1 MIRTPSISSSQ
12 LFIMLVT
19 SRMFSMFTYKPQ
31 KLSLGFTT
39 ATLAILV
46 SVIINI
52 LIFVPTLSLLKKYQ
66 GRNVADCVALQHKGG
81 ARIYA
86 VLMLVVCLFLSIECV
101 TQFEIFMA
109 STIYITASPFFFV
122 LPIVLVCVF
131 LCRLGIESMARMSSY
146 VFSGLILCFI
156 GIAASAF
163 SKTNTVWIEPLG
175 YDTTKEFLQ
184 FVADNVFHTT
194 EIIPFMFLASYAKG
208 NLKKG
213 TVWFAIGTGAMFE
226 LISFFIITALGNYR
240 ESVLF
245 PFYTV
250 SAMAES
256 TLSERFNAA
265 FISLWVF
272 MGAVKLCVYLFVAGK
287 CIRELR
293 TFKNDNVPLVIV
305 GAVVAIAALIT
316 TQQIYYVNTM
326 YSIIVSGV
334 PIIVLAIAY
343 PLILII
349 GQKMGERR
357 RSR

>member
-1 MIRTPSISSSQ
+1 MIRIPTISSSQ

-19 SRMFSMFTYKPQ
+19 SRMFSMFTYRPQ
-31 KLSLGFTT
+31 KLNLGFTA
-39 ATLAILV
+39 ATLAIIV

-52 LIFVPTLSLLKKYQ
+52 LIFVPTLWLLKKYQ
-66 GRNVADCVALQHKGG
+66 GRNVADCAALQHKGG
-81 ARIYA
+81 ARIYS
-86 VLMLVVCLFLSIECV
+86 VLMLAVCLFLSIECV

-109 STIYITASPFFFV
+109 STIYITASPIFFV
-122 LPIVLVCVF
+122 IPIVIVCVF
-131 LCRLGIESMARMSSY
+131 LCRLGIESVARMSSY
-146 VFSGLILCFI
+146 VFGGLILCLV
-156 GIAASAF
+156 GISVSALN
-163 SKTNTVWIEPLG
+163 KTNTVWIEPLG
-175 YDTTKEFLQ
+175 YDSTKEF
-184 FVADNVFHTT
+184 FKYVADNVFHTT

-208 NLKKG
+208 NFKRG
-213 TVWFAIGTGAMFE
+213 TVWFAIGIGVMFE
-226 LISFFIITALGNYR
+226 VISFFVTTALGNYR
-240 ESVLF
+240 EAVLF

-265 FISLWVF
+265 FISFWVF

-293 TFKNDNVPLVIV
+293 RFKNDTVPLIISGVI
-305 GAVVAIAALIT
+305 VAIAALLT

-343 PLILII
+343 PLILIA
-349 GQKMGERR
+349 GQKIRERR
-357 RSR
+357 SKQ